1 MENKIKKELENYGLT
16 INNLTPQEIQ
26 ELKEEIK
33 KKDEGKLILDGVLSR
48 ISPYTCQNIQK

>member
-33 KKDEGKLILDGVLSR
+33 KKDEGKLILDDVLSR